1 MYSNVWLSNCWG
13 PSSPRNI
20 SMDIHG
26 LAGRQAWFTDGG
38 RGQSYVGSHG
48 KMRRFSWCRCW
59 ISQHSHTMSAMF
71 EERVFMYLYVFLWI
85 DQCGPQV
92 SPKIIS
98 NLVLSDEDVRY
109 RLVHLRSTA
118 ARPSS
123 WPCHILPELQPLQPQ
138 ESGQTEAS
146 VANRWL
152 AGHWKEGPVI
162 VENRRSQKMREWS
175 PKHVL
180 RPSGT
185 SLHTLSYVSFR
196 VCLGLMIS
204 FFKQWVVDYRMLEML
219 DTPVAQICVRAPSTW
234 QKLSDPSLMCQK
246 LLHSMDKQWRFFSS
260 SGEQPGVC
268 WLSAQV
274 LKLNIK
280 HSILIYYINI
290 ICVYI
295 YTCTYIYIHT

>member
-1 MYSNVWLSNCWG
+1 MVVRLLRPVQSQEH
-13 PSSPRNI
+13 
-20 SMDIHG
+20 IHG
-26 LAGRQAWFTDGG
+26 YPWFGRQTSLIYRRWQRPKLCREPRKNAKIQLMSLLDQSAFPHDVGYV
-38 RGQSYVGSHG
+38 RG
-48 KMRRFSWCRCW
+48 
-59 ISQHSHTMSAMF
+59 
-71 EERVFMYLYVFLWI
+71 FMYLYVFLWI

-138 ESGQTEAS
+138 ESGRTEAS

-204 FFKQWVVDYRMLEML
+204 FFKEWVVDYRMLEML

-295 YTCTYIYIHT
+295 YMYIYIYIHT